1 MRLISK
7 LNLMNAYFFFG
18 LFCAA
23 LFIQTIHAN
32 EESDAIGMAIIGKTS
47 IDGKLSLG
55 TLPDVESTVLTNQS
69 DIEQN
74 SESIETVQSSV
85 TTNQSDIEQ
94 NSEIIEIVQS
104 SVSINVA
111 EVNKNV
117 IKTKVNTE
125 NILNNTTEIDVLK
138 ASIKSLQ
145 SINESQL
152 SVQESEELRAIVSN
166 LILYLEQLELA
177 EQEGLPLPKIEPLKQ
192 KYSWMERLSGLAQN
206 NLLIKDAFL
215 GIFILLGWD
224 DIQSD
229 LKSNKKYLKLTQ
241 DFYNTEILSVREIL
255 TFNYNK
261 IIQNADSIGV
271 NTANIASNASGIDEL
286 ESSMVTAQDN
296 STNTTDIAA
305 NTTTIAANTT
315 TIAANTTTIAANTT
329 SITSTVTNTATNQ
342 TNIEINAT
350 DIDSLETSVTSLQ
363 SGGAARDTLLEGV
376 TAGTVTGG
384 KAIVVDATK
393 DINGLRNLTASGE
406 LDAAT
411 LYISGNA
418 DIDGTLEADA
428 ISIDGTTITASA
440 ADINLIDGIAN
451 GTVTASK
458 AVVADANKDVSGF
471 RNITLTGL
479 LNAGSLDISGN
490 VDIDGTLEA
499 DAISIDGTTITAS
512 AADINLIDGITNGTV
527 AANKAVVTDESG
539 NISGFTN
546 ITTNSLNA
554 NGLVTVG
561 VNDTGYDVK
570 FYGDTSGRYFLWDA
584 SADALILYGDL
595 QTATG
600 GTSNFVAGLN
610 AGNSITSGGNYNVA
624 VGDDAGTAITTGD
637 FNTAIGYQSLYSTVT
652 GQYNSAVGYQALLN
666 NTGSENTAMGYQS
679 LIANIGGE
687 KNSAFGHG
695 SLKANTS
702 GSGNTVMGYWALA
715 SDTNGS
721 NNVAI
726 GMRAM
731 ESANGT
737 DNTAVGT
744 EALKR
749 NSGSYNVAVG
759 HRSQGATSGSGQHNT
774 SMGRESL
781 YRVTGNRNLA
791 LGGGAMY
798 NATSADENT
807 AVGVSALGAL
817 VTGDYNT
824 ALGREALDLALG
836 SNNVGIGYQSGK
848 TLSSGN
854 SNTFLGTLACSDMT
868 AANNFF
874 CFGITNT
881 AGTILAM
888 NASTGNVVLGNND
901 SGQITLKGDV
911 YITGDLYVA
920 GSTSNSAGD
929 TAIDTPDEIRG
940 NAFTV
945 SGSSVSARAGNVER
959 YSKTS
964 NSPDYQAFNLQ
975 LNAVDS
981 RLDTIDS
988 RIDGLDLRFN
998 VLESS
1003 IYELT
1008 RDFQQGMAMSAA
1020 IAATPSPRS
1029 LGWSFTAGAGNYAS
1043 SDALSAGFIY
1053 IDDNF
1058 SASIGYAKAD
1068 GSRHSMTNMGVSYN
1082 LSSLFRKQ
1090 PMKYFFLSF
1099 AFLNLF
1105 IMPTTIV
1112 AKEVLCSGVSQSQ
1125 EIIEIMLDLKQQN
1138 KIINVDG
1145 IDFYT
1150 TVNSDFMISWTVQ
1163 QGENSFINFLSK
1175 INGTLTVINEKSN
1188 GSRELRATLQCVEKK
1203 DLLFK

>member
-94 NSEIIEIVQS
+94 NSEIIETVQS

-117 IKTKVNTE
+117 VKTKVNTE

-271 NTANIASNASGIDEL
+271 NTANIASNASGIDAL

-411 LYISGNA
+411 LDISGNA

-759 HRSQGATSGSGQHNT
+759 HRSQGGTSGSGQHNT

-781 YRVTGNRNLA
+781 YKVTGNRNLA

-848 TLSSGN
+848 TLSSGD

-929 TAIDTPDEIRG
+929 TAVDTPDEIRG
-940 NAFTV
+940 NAFAV

-1082 LSSLFRKQ
+1082 LSSLFRK
-1090 PMKYFFLSF
+1090 
-1099 AFLNLF
+1099 
-1105 IMPTTIV
+1105 
-1112 AKEVLCSGVSQSQ
+1112 
-1125 EIIEIMLDLKQQN
+1125 
-1138 KIINVDG
+1138 
-1145 IDFYT
+1145 
-1150 TVNSDFMISWTVQ
+1150 
-1163 QGENSFINFLSK
+1163 
-1175 INGTLTVINEKSN
+1175 
-1188 GSRELRATLQCVEKK
+1188 
-1203 DLLFK
+1203 

>member
-1 MRLISK
+1 MRLFSK
-7 LNLMNAYFFFG
+7 LNLMNTYFFFG

-74 SESIETVQSSV
+74 SEIIET
-85 TTNQSDIEQ
+85 
-94 NSEIIEIVQS
+94 VQS

-177 EQEGLPLPKIEPLKQ
+177 EQEGLSLPKIEPLKQ

-215 GIFILLGWD
+215 GIFMLLGWD

-271 NTANIASNASGIDEL
+271 NTANIASNASGIDAL

-296 STNTTDIAA
+296 STNTTD
-305 NTTTIAANTT
+305 IAANTT

-411 LYISGNA
+411 LDISGNA
-418 DIDGTLEADA
+418 
-428 ISIDGTTITASA
+428 
-440 ADINLIDGIAN
+440 
-451 GTVTASK
+451 
-458 AVVADANKDVSGF
+458 
-471 RNITLTGL
+471 
-479 LNAGSLDISGN
+479 
-490 VDIDGTLEA
+490 DIDGTLEA

-600 GTSNFVAGLN
+600 GTSNFVVGLN
-610 AGNSITSGGNYNVA
+610 AGDSITLGGDYNVA

-679 LIANIGGE
+679 LTANIGGE

-695 SLKANTS
+695 SLRANTS
-702 GSGNTVMGYWALA
+702 GSGNTAMGYWALA
-715 SDTNGS
+715 TDTNGS

-731 ESANGT
+731 ENGGGS

-744 EALKR
+744 NALKA
-749 NSGSYNVAVG
+749 NNGSSNTALGADTLKSATGLYNTAVG
-759 HRSQGATSGSGQHNT
+759 HRSQRNAGGGRYNT
-774 SMGRESL
+774 SMGMESL
-781 YRVTGNRNLA
+781 YKVTGGYNLA

-798 NATSADENT
+798 NATSADSNT
-807 AVGVSALGAL
+807 AVGQSSLGAL
-817 VTGDYNT
+817 VTGDANT

-854 SNTFLGTLACSDMT
+854 LNTFLGTLACSDMT

-940 NAFTV
+940 NAFAV

-1082 LSSLFRKQ
+1082 LSSLFRK
-1090 PMKYFFLSF
+1090 
-1099 AFLNLF
+1099 
-1105 IMPTTIV
+1105 
-1112 AKEVLCSGVSQSQ
+1112 
-1125 EIIEIMLDLKQQN
+1125 
-1138 KIINVDG
+1138 
-1145 IDFYT
+1145 
-1150 TVNSDFMISWTVQ
+1150 
-1163 QGENSFINFLSK
+1163 
-1175 INGTLTVINEKSN
+1175 
-1188 GSRELRATLQCVEKK
+1188 
-1203 DLLFK
+1203 

>member
-1 MRLISK
+1 MRLFSK
-7 LNLMNAYFFFG
+7 LNLMNTYFFFG

-94 NSEIIEIVQS
+94 NSEIIETVQS

-117 IKTKVNTE
+117 VKTKVNTE

-177 EQEGLPLPKIEPLKQ
+177 EQEGLSLPKIEPLKQ

-271 NTANIASNASGIDEL
+271 NTANIASNASGIDAL

-296 STNTTDIAA
+296 STNTTD
-305 NTTTIAANTT
+305 IAANTT

-411 LYISGNA
+411 LDISGNA

-458 AVVADANKDVSGF
+458 AVVVDANKDVSGF

-759 HRSQGATSGSGQHNT
+759 HRSQGGTSGSGQHNT

-781 YRVTGNRNLA
+781 YKVTGNRNLA

-929 TAIDTPDEIRG
+929 TAVDTPDEIRG
-940 NAFTV
+940 NAFAV

-1188 GSRELRATLQCVEKK
+1188 GSKELRATLQCVEKK
-1203 DLLFK
+1203 DLLFR

>member
-74 SESIETVQSSV
+74 SE
-85 TTNQSDIEQ
+85 
-94 NSEIIEIVQS
+94 IIEAVQS

-271 NTANIASNASGIDEL
+271 NTANIASNASGIDAL

-296 STNTTDIAA
+296 STNTIDIAANTTTIAA

-411 LYISGNA
+411 LDISGNA

-458 AVVADANKDVSGF
+458 AVVVDANKDVSGF

-595 QTATG
+595 QTATS

-610 AGNSITSGGNYNVA
+610 AGDSITSGGNYNVA

-679 LIANIGGE
+679 LTANIGGE

-749 NSGSYNVAVG
+749 NTGSYNVAVG

-781 YRVTGNRNLA
+781 YKVTGNRNLA

-929 TAIDTPDEIRG
+929 TAVDTPDEIRG
-940 NAFTV
+940 NAFAV

-1029 LGWSFTAGAGNYAS
+1029 LGWSFTVGAGNYAS

-1082 LSSLFRKQ
+1082 LSSLFRK
-1090 PMKYFFLSF
+1090 
-1099 AFLNLF
+1099 
-1105 IMPTTIV
+1105 
-1112 AKEVLCSGVSQSQ
+1112 
-1125 EIIEIMLDLKQQN
+1125 
-1138 KIINVDG
+1138 
-1145 IDFYT
+1145 
-1150 TVNSDFMISWTVQ
+1150 
-1163 QGENSFINFLSK
+1163 
-1175 INGTLTVINEKSN
+1175 
-1188 GSRELRATLQCVEKK
+1188 
-1203 DLLFK
+1203 

>member
-271 NTANIASNASGIDEL
+271 NTANIASNASGIDAL

-411 LYISGNA
+411 LDISGNA

-610 AGNSITSGGNYNVA
+610 AGDSITSGGNYNVA

-679 LIANIGGE
+679 LTANIGGE

-781 YRVTGNRNLA
+781 YRITGSRNLA

-798 NATSADENT
+798 NATSADSNT
-807 AVGVSALGAL
+807 AVGVSSLGAL
-817 VTGDYNT
+817 VTGDANT

-929 TAIDTPDEIRG
+929 TAVDTPDEIRG
-940 NAFTV
+940 NAFAV

-1082 LSSLFRKQ
+1082 LSSLFRK
-1090 PMKYFFLSF
+1090 
-1099 AFLNLF
+1099 
-1105 IMPTTIV
+1105 
-1112 AKEVLCSGVSQSQ
+1112 
-1125 EIIEIMLDLKQQN
+1125 
-1138 KIINVDG
+1138 
-1145 IDFYT
+1145 
-1150 TVNSDFMISWTVQ
+1150 
-1163 QGENSFINFLSK
+1163 
-1175 INGTLTVINEKSN
+1175 
-1188 GSRELRATLQCVEKK
+1188 
-1203 DLLFK
+1203 

>member
-1 MRLISK
+1 M
-7 LNLMNAYFFFG
+7 
-18 LFCAA
+18 
-23 LFIQTIHAN
+23 
-32 EESDAIGMAIIGKTS
+32 
-47 IDGKLSLG
+47 
-55 TLPDVESTVLTNQS
+55 
-69 DIEQN
+69 
-74 SESIETVQSSV
+74 
-85 TTNQSDIEQ
+85 
-94 NSEIIEIVQS
+94 
-104 SVSINVA
+104 A

-271 NTANIASNASGIDEL
+271 NTANIASNASGIDAL

-296 STNTTDIAA
+296 STNTTD
-305 NTTTIAANTT
+305 IAANTT

-411 LYISGNA
+411 LDISGNA

-458 AVVADANKDVSGF
+458 AVVVDANKDVSGF

-679 LIANIGGE
+679 LTANIGGE

-781 YRVTGNRNLA
+781 YKVTGNRNLA

-929 TAIDTPDEIRG
+929 TAVDTPDEIRG
-940 NAFTV
+940 NAFAV

-1082 LSSLFRKQ
+1082 LSSLFRK
-1090 PMKYFFLSF
+1090 
-1099 AFLNLF
+1099 
-1105 IMPTTIV
+1105 
-1112 AKEVLCSGVSQSQ
+1112 
-1125 EIIEIMLDLKQQN
+1125 
-1138 KIINVDG
+1138 
-1145 IDFYT
+1145 
-1150 TVNSDFMISWTVQ
+1150 
-1163 QGENSFINFLSK
+1163 
-1175 INGTLTVINEKSN
+1175 
-1188 GSRELRATLQCVEKK
+1188 
-1203 DLLFK
+1203 

>member
-1 MRLISK
+1 
-7 LNLMNAYFFFG
+7 
-18 LFCAA
+18 
-23 LFIQTIHAN
+23 
-32 EESDAIGMAIIGKTS
+32 
-47 IDGKLSLG
+47 
-55 TLPDVESTVLTNQS
+55 
-69 DIEQN
+69 
-74 SESIETVQSSV
+74 
-85 TTNQSDIEQ
+85 
-94 NSEIIEIVQS
+94 
-104 SVSINVA
+104 VA

-271 NTANIASNASGIDEL
+271 NTANIASNASGIDAL

-296 STNTTDIAA
+296 STNTIDIAA

-411 LYISGNA
+411 LDISGNA

-458 AVVADANKDVSGF
+458 AVVVDANKDVSGF

-679 LIANIGGE
+679 LTANIGGE

-749 NSGSYNVAVG
+749 NTGSYNVAVG

-929 TAIDTPDEIRG
+929 TAVDTPDEIRG
-940 NAFTV
+940 NAFAV
-945 SGSSVSARAGNVER
+945 SRSSVSARAGNVER
-959 YSKTS
+959 YSK
-964 NSPDYQAFNLQ
+964 
-975 LNAVDS
+975 
-981 RLDTIDS
+981 
-988 RIDGLDLRFN
+988 
-998 VLESS
+998 
-1003 IYELT
+1003 
-1008 RDFQQGMAMSAA
+1008 
-1020 IAATPSPRS
+1020 
-1029 LGWSFTAGAGNYAS
+1029 
-1043 SDALSAGFIY
+1043 
-1053 IDDNF
+1053 
-1058 SASIGYAKAD
+1058 
-1068 GSRHSMTNMGVSYN
+1068 
-1082 LSSLFRKQ
+1082 
-1090 PMKYFFLSF
+1090 
-1099 AFLNLF
+1099 
-1105 IMPTTIV
+1105 
-1112 AKEVLCSGVSQSQ
+1112 
-1125 EIIEIMLDLKQQN
+1125 
-1138 KIINVDG
+1138 
-1145 IDFYT
+1145 
-1150 TVNSDFMISWTVQ
+1150 
-1163 QGENSFINFLSK
+1163 
-1175 INGTLTVINEKSN
+1175 
-1188 GSRELRATLQCVEKK
+1188 
-1203 DLLFK
+1203 LLIP

>member
-94 NSEIIEIVQS
+94 NSEIIETVQS

-271 NTANIASNASGIDEL
+271 NTANIASNASGIDAL

-329 SITSTVTNTATNQ
+329 SITSAVTNTATNQ

-411 LYISGNA
+411 LDISGNA

-458 AVVADANKDVSGF
+458 AVVVDANKDVSGF

-781 YRVTGNRNLA
+781 YKVTGNRNLA

-929 TAIDTPDEIRG
+929 TAVDTPDEIRG
-940 NAFTV
+940 NAFAV

-1082 LSSLFRKQ
+1082 LSSLFRK
-1090 PMKYFFLSF
+1090 
-1099 AFLNLF
+1099 
-1105 IMPTTIV
+1105 
-1112 AKEVLCSGVSQSQ
+1112 
-1125 EIIEIMLDLKQQN
+1125 
-1138 KIINVDG
+1138 
-1145 IDFYT
+1145 
-1150 TVNSDFMISWTVQ
+1150 
-1163 QGENSFINFLSK
+1163 
-1175 INGTLTVINEKSN
+1175 
-1188 GSRELRATLQCVEKK
+1188 
-1203 DLLFK
+1203 

>member
-74 SESIETVQSSV
+74 SESIET
-85 TTNQSDIEQ
+85 
-94 NSEIIEIVQS
+94 VQS

-271 NTANIASNASGIDEL
+271 NTANIASNASGIDAL

-315 TIAANTTTIAANTT
+315 TIAANTT
-329 SITSTVTNTATNQ
+329 SITSAVTNTATNQ

-411 LYISGNA
+411 LDISGNA

-440 ADINLIDGIAN
+440 ADINLIDGITN

-458 AVVADANKDVSGF
+458 AVVVDANKDVSGF

-781 YRVTGNRNLA
+781 YKVTGNRNLA

-929 TAIDTPDEIRG
+929 TAVDTPDEIRG
-940 NAFTV
+940 NAFAV

-1082 LSSLFRKQ
+1082 LSSLFRK
-1090 PMKYFFLSF
+1090 
-1099 AFLNLF
+1099 
-1105 IMPTTIV
+1105 
-1112 AKEVLCSGVSQSQ
+1112 
-1125 EIIEIMLDLKQQN
+1125 
-1138 KIINVDG
+1138 
-1145 IDFYT
+1145 
-1150 TVNSDFMISWTVQ
+1150 
-1163 QGENSFINFLSK
+1163 
-1175 INGTLTVINEKSN
+1175 
-1188 GSRELRATLQCVEKK
+1188 
-1203 DLLFK
+1203 

>member
-1082 LSSLFRKQ
+1082 LSSLFRK
-1090 PMKYFFLSF
+1090 
-1099 AFLNLF
+1099 
-1105 IMPTTIV
+1105 
-1112 AKEVLCSGVSQSQ
+1112 
-1125 EIIEIMLDLKQQN
+1125 
-1138 KIINVDG
+1138 
-1145 IDFYT
+1145 
-1150 TVNSDFMISWTVQ
+1150 
-1163 QGENSFINFLSK
+1163 
-1175 INGTLTVINEKSN
+1175 
-1188 GSRELRATLQCVEKK
+1188 
-1203 DLLFK
+1203 

>member
-271 NTANIASNASGIDEL
+271 NTANIASNASGIDAL

-296 STNTTDIAA
+296 STNTTDIAANTTTIAA

-411 LYISGNA
+411 LDISGNA

-679 LIANIGGE
+679 LTANIGGE

-781 YRVTGNRNLA
+781 YKVTGNRNLA

-929 TAIDTPDEIRG
+929 TAVDTPDEIRG
-940 NAFTV
+940 NAFAV

-1082 LSSLFRKQ
+1082 LSSLFRK
-1090 PMKYFFLSF
+1090 
-1099 AFLNLF
+1099 
-1105 IMPTTIV
+1105 
-1112 AKEVLCSGVSQSQ
+1112 
-1125 EIIEIMLDLKQQN
+1125 
-1138 KIINVDG
+1138 
-1145 IDFYT
+1145 
-1150 TVNSDFMISWTVQ
+1150 
-1163 QGENSFINFLSK
+1163 
-1175 INGTLTVINEKSN
+1175 
-1188 GSRELRATLQCVEKK
+1188 
-1203 DLLFK
+1203 

>member
-74 SESIETVQSSV
+74 SE
-85 TTNQSDIEQ
+85 
-94 NSEIIEIVQS
+94 IIEAVQS

-271 NTANIASNASGIDEL
+271 NTANIASNASGIDAL

-296 STNTTDIAA
+296 STNTID
-305 NTTTIAANTT
+305 IAANTT

-411 LYISGNA
+411 LDISGNA

-458 AVVADANKDVSGF
+458 AVVVDANKDVSGF

-595 QTATG
+595 QTATS

-610 AGNSITSGGNYNVA
+610 AGDSITSGGNYNVA

-679 LIANIGGE
+679 LTANIGGE

-749 NSGSYNVAVG
+749 NTGSYNVAVG

-781 YRVTGNRNLA
+781 YKVTGNRNLA

-929 TAIDTPDEIRG
+929 TAVDTPDEIRG
-940 NAFTV
+940 NAFAV

-1029 LGWSFTAGAGNYAS
+1029 LGWSFTVGAGNYAS

-1082 LSSLFRKQ
+1082 LSSLFRK
-1090 PMKYFFLSF
+1090 
-1099 AFLNLF
+1099 
-1105 IMPTTIV
+1105 
-1112 AKEVLCSGVSQSQ
+1112 
-1125 EIIEIMLDLKQQN
+1125 
-1138 KIINVDG
+1138 
-1145 IDFYT
+1145 
-1150 TVNSDFMISWTVQ
+1150 
-1163 QGENSFINFLSK
+1163 
-1175 INGTLTVINEKSN
+1175 
-1188 GSRELRATLQCVEKK
+1188 
-1203 DLLFK
+1203 

>member
-94 NSEIIEIVQS
+94 NSEIIETVQS

-271 NTANIASNASGIDEL
+271 NTANIASNASGIDAL

-329 SITSTVTNTATNQ
+329 TIAANTTSITSAVTNTATNQ

-411 LYISGNA
+411 LDISGNA

-458 AVVADANKDVSGF
+458 AVVVDANKDVSGF

-781 YRVTGNRNLA
+781 YKVTGNRNLA

-929 TAIDTPDEIRG
+929 TAVDTPDEIRG
-940 NAFTV
+940 NAFAV

-1082 LSSLFRKQ
+1082 LSSLFRK
-1090 PMKYFFLSF
+1090 
-1099 AFLNLF
+1099 
-1105 IMPTTIV
+1105 
-1112 AKEVLCSGVSQSQ
+1112 
-1125 EIIEIMLDLKQQN
+1125 
-1138 KIINVDG
+1138 
-1145 IDFYT
+1145 
-1150 TVNSDFMISWTVQ
+1150 
-1163 QGENSFINFLSK
+1163 
-1175 INGTLTVINEKSN
+1175 
-1188 GSRELRATLQCVEKK
+1188 
-1203 DLLFK
+1203 

>member
-74 SESIETVQSSV
+74 SE
-85 TTNQSDIEQ
+85 
-94 NSEIIEIVQS
+94 IIEAVQS

-271 NTANIASNASGIDEL
+271 NTANIASNASGIDAL

-296 STNTTDIAA
+296 STNTID
-305 NTTTIAANTT
+305 IAANTT

-411 LYISGNA
+411 LDISGNA

-458 AVVADANKDVSGF
+458 AVVVDANKDVSGF

-479 LNAGSLDISGN
+479 LNAGSLGISGN

-595 QTATG
+595 QTATS

-610 AGNSITSGGNYNVA
+610 AGDSITSGGNYNVA

-679 LIANIGGE
+679 LTANIGGE

-749 NSGSYNVAVG
+749 NTGSYNVAVG

-781 YRVTGNRNLA
+781 YKVTGNRNLA

-929 TAIDTPDEIRG
+929 TAVDTPDEIRG
-940 NAFTV
+940 NAFAV

-1029 LGWSFTAGAGNYAS
+1029 LGWSFTVGAGNYAS

-1082 LSSLFRKQ
+1082 LSSLFRK
-1090 PMKYFFLSF
+1090 
-1099 AFLNLF
+1099 
-1105 IMPTTIV
+1105 
-1112 AKEVLCSGVSQSQ
+1112 
-1125 EIIEIMLDLKQQN
+1125 
-1138 KIINVDG
+1138 
-1145 IDFYT
+1145 
-1150 TVNSDFMISWTVQ
+1150 
-1163 QGENSFINFLSK
+1163 
-1175 INGTLTVINEKSN
+1175 
-1188 GSRELRATLQCVEKK
+1188 
-1203 DLLFK
+1203 

>member
-1 MRLISK
+1 MRLFSK

-47 IDGKLSLG
+47 IDGKLTLG

-74 SESIETVQSSV
+74 SEIIETVQSSV
-85 TTNQSDIEQ
+85 ATNQSDIEQ
-94 NSEIIEIVQS
+94 NSEIIETVQS

-271 NTANIASNASGIDEL
+271 NTANIASNASGIDAL

-315 TIAANTTTIAANTT
+315 TIAANTTTIAVNTTTIAANTT

-411 LYISGNA
+411 LDISGNA

-679 LIANIGGE
+679 LTANIGGA

-781 YRVTGNRNLA
+781 YKVTGNRNLA

-929 TAIDTPDEIRG
+929 TAVDTPDEIRG
-940 NAFTV
+940 NAFAV

-1082 LSSLFRKQ
+1082 LSSLFRK
-1090 PMKYFFLSF
+1090 
-1099 AFLNLF
+1099 
-1105 IMPTTIV
+1105 
-1112 AKEVLCSGVSQSQ
+1112 
-1125 EIIEIMLDLKQQN
+1125 
-1138 KIINVDG
+1138 
-1145 IDFYT
+1145 
-1150 TVNSDFMISWTVQ
+1150 
-1163 QGENSFINFLSK
+1163 
-1175 INGTLTVINEKSN
+1175 
-1188 GSRELRATLQCVEKK
+1188 
-1203 DLLFK
+1203 

>member
-94 NSEIIEIVQS
+94 NSEIIETVQS

-271 NTANIASNASGIDEL
+271 NTANIASNASGIDAL

-329 SITSTVTNTATNQ
+329 SITSAVTNTATNQ

-411 LYISGNA
+411 LDISGNA

-458 AVVADANKDVSGF
+458 AVVVDANKDVSGF

-610 AGNSITSGGNYNVA
+610 AGDSITSGGNYNVA

-679 LIANIGGE
+679 LTANIGGE

-749 NSGSYNVAVG
+749 SSGSYNVAVG

-781 YRVTGNRNLA
+781 YRITGSRNLA

-798 NATSADENT
+798 NATSADSNT
-807 AVGVSALGAL
+807 AVGVSSLGAL
-817 VTGDYNT
+817 VTGDANT

-848 TLSSGN
+848 TLSSGD

-929 TAIDTPDEIRG
+929 TAVDTPDEIRG
-940 NAFTV
+940 NAFAV

-1188 GSRELRATLQCVEKK
+1188 GSKELRATLQCVEKK
-1203 DLLFK
+1203 DLLFR

>member
-94 NSEIIEIVQS
+94 NSEIIETVQS

-271 NTANIASNASGIDEL
+271 NTANIASNASGIDAL

-315 TIAANTTTIAANTT
+315 TIAANTT
-329 SITSTVTNTATNQ
+329 SITSAVTNTATNQ

-411 LYISGNA
+411 LDISGNA

-458 AVVADANKDVSGF
+458 AVVVDANKDVSGF

-781 YRVTGNRNLA
+781 YKVTGNRNLA

-929 TAIDTPDEIRG
+929 TAVDTPDEIRG
-940 NAFTV
+940 NAFAV

-1082 LSSLFRKQ
+1082 LSSLFRK
-1090 PMKYFFLSF
+1090 
-1099 AFLNLF
+1099 
-1105 IMPTTIV
+1105 
-1112 AKEVLCSGVSQSQ
+1112 
-1125 EIIEIMLDLKQQN
+1125 
-1138 KIINVDG
+1138 
-1145 IDFYT
+1145 
-1150 TVNSDFMISWTVQ
+1150 
-1163 QGENSFINFLSK
+1163 
-1175 INGTLTVINEKSN
+1175 
-1188 GSRELRATLQCVEKK
+1188 
-1203 DLLFK
+1203 

>member
-271 NTANIASNASGIDEL
+271 NTANIASNASGIDAL

-411 LYISGNA
+411 LDISGNA

-679 LIANIGGE
+679 LTANIGGE

-749 NSGSYNVAVG
+749 SSGSYNVAVG

-781 YRVTGNRNLA
+781 YRVTGSRNLA

-798 NATSADENT
+798 NATSADSNT
-807 AVGVSALGAL
+807 AVGVSSLGAL
-817 VTGDYNT
+817 VTGDANT

-929 TAIDTPDEIRG
+929 TAVDTPDEIRG
-940 NAFTV
+940 NAFAV

-1082 LSSLFRKQ
+1082 LSSLFRK
-1090 PMKYFFLSF
+1090 
-1099 AFLNLF
+1099 
-1105 IMPTTIV
+1105 
-1112 AKEVLCSGVSQSQ
+1112 
-1125 EIIEIMLDLKQQN
+1125 
-1138 KIINVDG
+1138 
-1145 IDFYT
+1145 
-1150 TVNSDFMISWTVQ
+1150 
-1163 QGENSFINFLSK
+1163 
-1175 INGTLTVINEKSN
+1175 
-1188 GSRELRATLQCVEKK
+1188 
-1203 DLLFK
+1203 

>member
-451 GTVTASK
+451 GTVTTSK

>member
-74 SESIETVQSSV
+74 SEIIETVQSSV

-94 NSEIIEIVQS
+94 NSEIIEAVQS

-271 NTANIASNASGIDEL
+271 NTANIASNASGIDAL

-296 STNTTDIAA
+296 STNTID
-305 NTTTIAANTT
+305 IAANTT

-411 LYISGNA
+411 LDISGNA

-458 AVVADANKDVSGF
+458 AVVVDANKDVSGF

-490 VDIDGTLEA
+490 ADIDGTLEA

-595 QTATG
+595 QTATS

-610 AGNSITSGGNYNVA
+610 AGDSITSGGNYNVA

-679 LIANIGGE
+679 LTANIGGE

-749 NSGSYNVAVG
+749 NTGSYNVAVG

-929 TAIDTPDEIRG
+929 TAVDTPDEIRG
-940 NAFTV
+940 NAFAV

-998 VLESS
+998 VLASS

-1082 LSSLFRKQ
+1082 LSSLFRK
-1090 PMKYFFLSF
+1090 
-1099 AFLNLF
+1099 
-1105 IMPTTIV
+1105 
-1112 AKEVLCSGVSQSQ
+1112 
-1125 EIIEIMLDLKQQN
+1125 
-1138 KIINVDG
+1138 
-1145 IDFYT
+1145 
-1150 TVNSDFMISWTVQ
+1150 
-1163 QGENSFINFLSK
+1163 
-1175 INGTLTVINEKSN
+1175 
-1188 GSRELRATLQCVEKK
+1188 
-1203 DLLFK
+1203 

>member
-1 MRLISK
+1 MRLFSK
-7 LNLMNAYFFFG
+7 LNLMNTYFFFG

-32 EESDAIGMAIIGKTS
+32 EESEAIGMAIIGKTS

-74 SESIETVQSSV
+74 SEIIET
-85 TTNQSDIEQ
+85 
-94 NSEIIEIVQS
+94 VQS

-271 NTANIASNASGIDEL
+271 NTANIASNASGIDAL

-296 STNTTDIAA
+296 STNTTD
-305 NTTTIAANTT
+305 IAANTT

-411 LYISGNA
+411 LDISGNA

-451 GTVTASK
+451 GTVAASK

-600 GTSNFVAGLN
+600 GTSNFVVGLN
-610 AGNSITSGGNYNVA
+610 AGDSITLGGDYNVA

-679 LIANIGGE
+679 LTANIGGE

-702 GSGNTVMGYWALA
+702 GSGNTAMGYWALA
-715 SDTNGS
+715 TDTNGS

-731 ESANGT
+731 ENGGGS

-744 EALKR
+744 NALKA
-749 NSGSYNVAVG
+749 NNGSSNTALGADTLKSATGLYNTAVG
-759 HRSQGATSGSGQHNT
+759 HRSQRNAGGGRYNT
-774 SMGRESL
+774 SMGMESL
-781 YRVTGNRNLA
+781 YKVTGGYNLA

-798 NATSADENT
+798 NATSADSNT
-807 AVGVSALGAL
+807 AVGQSSLGAL
-817 VTGDYNT
+817 VTGDANT

-854 SNTFLGTLACSDMT
+854 LNTFLGTLACSDMT

-929 TAIDTPDEIRG
+929 TAVDTPDEIRG
-940 NAFTV
+940 NAFAV

-1188 GSRELRATLQCVEKK
+1188 GSKELRATLQCVEKK
-1203 DLLFK
+1203 DLLFR

>member
-1 MRLISK
+1 
-7 LNLMNAYFFFG
+7 
-18 LFCAA
+18 
-23 LFIQTIHAN
+23 
-32 EESDAIGMAIIGKTS
+32 
-47 IDGKLSLG
+47 
-55 TLPDVESTVLTNQS
+55 
-69 DIEQN
+69 
-74 SESIETVQSSV
+74 
-85 TTNQSDIEQ
+85 
-94 NSEIIEIVQS
+94 
-104 SVSINVA
+104 
-111 EVNKNV
+111 
-117 IKTKVNTE
+117 
-125 NILNNTTEIDVLK
+125 
-138 ASIKSLQ
+138 
-145 SINESQL
+145 
-152 SVQESEELRAIVSN
+152 
-166 LILYLEQLELA
+166 
-177 EQEGLPLPKIEPLKQ
+177 
-192 KYSWMERLSGLAQN
+192 
-206 NLLIKDAFL
+206 
-215 GIFILLGWD
+215 
-224 DIQSD
+224 
-229 LKSNKKYLKLTQ
+229 
-241 DFYNTEILSVREIL
+241 
-255 TFNYNK
+255 
-261 IIQNADSIGV
+261 
-271 NTANIASNASGIDEL
+271 
-286 ESSMVTAQDN
+286 
-296 STNTTDIAA
+296 
-305 NTTTIAANTT
+305 
-315 TIAANTTTIAANTT
+315 
-329 SITSTVTNTATNQ
+329 
-342 TNIEINAT
+342 EINAT

-411 LYISGNA
+411 LDISGNA

-458 AVVADANKDVSGF
+458 AVVVDANKDVSGF

-781 YRVTGNRNLA
+781 YKVTGNRNLA

-929 TAIDTPDEIRG
+929 TAVDTPDEIRG
-940 NAFTV
+940 NAFAV

-1058 SASIGYAKAD
+1058 SASIGYAKTD

-1082 LSSLFRKQ
+1082 LSSLFRK
-1090 PMKYFFLSF
+1090 
-1099 AFLNLF
+1099 
-1105 IMPTTIV
+1105 
-1112 AKEVLCSGVSQSQ
+1112 
-1125 EIIEIMLDLKQQN
+1125 
-1138 KIINVDG
+1138 
-1145 IDFYT
+1145 
-1150 TVNSDFMISWTVQ
+1150 
-1163 QGENSFINFLSK
+1163 
-1175 INGTLTVINEKSN
+1175 
-1188 GSRELRATLQCVEKK
+1188 
-1203 DLLFK
+1203 

>member
-1 MRLISK
+1 MRLILK

-55 TLPDVESTVLTNQS
+55 TLPDVESTVL
-69 DIEQN
+69 
-74 SESIETVQSSV
+74 
-85 TTNQSDIEQ
+85 TNQSDIEQ

-271 NTANIASNASGIDEL
+271 NTANIASNASGIDAL

-315 TIAANTTTIAANTT
+315 
-329 SITSTVTNTATNQ
+329 SITSAVTNTATNQ

-411 LYISGNA
+411 LDISGNA

-679 LIANIGGE
+679 LTANIGGE

-749 NSGSYNVAVG
+749 SSGSYNVAVG

-781 YRVTGNRNLA
+781 YRITGSRNLA

-798 NATSADENT
+798 NATSADSNT
-807 AVGVSALGAL
+807 AVGVSSLGAL
-817 VTGDYNT
+817 VTGDANT

-929 TAIDTPDEIRG
+929 TAVDTPDEIRG
-940 NAFTV
+940 NAFAV

-1188 GSRELRATLQCVEKK
+1188 GSKELRATLQCVEKK
-1203 DLLFK
+1203 DLLFR

>member
-1 MRLISK
+1 
-7 LNLMNAYFFFG
+7 
-18 LFCAA
+18 
-23 LFIQTIHAN
+23 
-32 EESDAIGMAIIGKTS
+32 
-47 IDGKLSLG
+47 
-55 TLPDVESTVLTNQS
+55 
-69 DIEQN
+69 
-74 SESIETVQSSV
+74 
-85 TTNQSDIEQ
+85 
-94 NSEIIEIVQS
+94 
-104 SVSINVA
+104 
-111 EVNKNV
+111 
-117 IKTKVNTE
+117 
-125 NILNNTTEIDVLK
+125 
-138 ASIKSLQ
+138 
-145 SINESQL
+145 
-152 SVQESEELRAIVSN
+152 ELRAIVSN

-271 NTANIASNASGIDEL
+271 NTANIASNASGIDAL

-315 TIAANTTTIAANTT
+315 TIAANTT
-329 SITSTVTNTATNQ
+329 SITSAVTNTATNQ

-411 LYISGNA
+411 LDISGNA

-458 AVVADANKDVSGF
+458 AVVVDANKDVSGF

-781 YRVTGNRNLA
+781 YKVTGNRNLA

-929 TAIDTPDEIRG
+929 TAVDTPDEIRG
-940 NAFTV
+940 NAFAV

-1082 LSSLFRKQ
+1082 LSSLFRK
-1090 PMKYFFLSF
+1090 
-1099 AFLNLF
+1099 
-1105 IMPTTIV
+1105 
-1112 AKEVLCSGVSQSQ
+1112 
-1125 EIIEIMLDLKQQN
+1125 
-1138 KIINVDG
+1138 
-1145 IDFYT
+1145 
-1150 TVNSDFMISWTVQ
+1150 
-1163 QGENSFINFLSK
+1163 
-1175 INGTLTVINEKSN
+1175 
-1188 GSRELRATLQCVEKK
+1188 
-1203 DLLFK
+1203 

>member
-1 MRLISK
+1 
-7 LNLMNAYFFFG
+7 
-18 LFCAA
+18 
-23 LFIQTIHAN
+23 
-32 EESDAIGMAIIGKTS
+32 
-47 IDGKLSLG
+47 
-55 TLPDVESTVLTNQS
+55 
-69 DIEQN
+69 
-74 SESIETVQSSV
+74 
-85 TTNQSDIEQ
+85 
-94 NSEIIEIVQS
+94 
-104 SVSINVA
+104 
-111 EVNKNV
+111 
-117 IKTKVNTE
+117 
-125 NILNNTTEIDVLK
+125 
-138 ASIKSLQ
+138 
-145 SINESQL
+145 
-152 SVQESEELRAIVSN
+152 
-166 LILYLEQLELA
+166 
-177 EQEGLPLPKIEPLKQ
+177 
-192 KYSWMERLSGLAQN
+192 
-206 NLLIKDAFL
+206 
-215 GIFILLGWD
+215 
-224 DIQSD
+224 
-229 LKSNKKYLKLTQ
+229 
-241 DFYNTEILSVREIL
+241 
-255 TFNYNK
+255 
-261 IIQNADSIGV
+261 
-271 NTANIASNASGIDEL
+271 
-286 ESSMVTAQDN
+286 
-296 STNTTDIAA
+296 
-305 NTTTIAANTT
+305 
-315 TIAANTTTIAANTT
+315 
-329 SITSTVTNTATNQ
+329 
-342 TNIEINAT
+342 
-350 DIDSLETSVTSLQ
+350 
-363 SGGAARDTLLEGV
+363 
-376 TAGTVTGG
+376 
-384 KAIVVDATK
+384 
-393 DINGLRNLTASGE
+393 
-406 LDAAT
+406 
-411 LYISGNA
+411 
-418 DIDGTLEADA
+418 
-428 ISIDGTTITASA
+428 
-440 ADINLIDGIAN
+440 
-451 GTVTASK
+451 
-458 AVVADANKDVSGF
+458 
-471 RNITLTGL
+471 
-479 LNAGSLDISGN
+479 
-490 VDIDGTLEA
+490 
-499 DAISIDGTTITAS
+499 
-512 AADINLIDGITNGTV
+512 
-527 AANKAVVTDESG
+527 
-539 NISGFTN
+539 
-546 ITTNSLNA
+546 
-554 NGLVTVG
+554 
-561 VNDTGYDVK
+561 
-570 FYGDTSGRYFLWDA
+570 
-584 SADALILYGDL
+584 
-595 QTATG
+595 
-600 GTSNFVAGLN
+600 
-610 AGNSITSGGNYNVA
+610 
-624 VGDDAGTAITTGD
+624 
-637 FNTAIGYQSLYSTVT
+637 
-652 GQYNSAVGYQALLN
+652 
-666 NTGSENTAMGYQS
+666 
-679 LIANIGGE
+679 IANIGGE

-781 YRVTGNRNLA
+781 YKVTGNRNLA

-929 TAIDTPDEIRG
+929 TAVDTPDEIRG
-940 NAFTV
+940 NAFAV

-1082 LSSLFRKQ
+1082 LSSLFRK
-1090 PMKYFFLSF
+1090 
-1099 AFLNLF
+1099 
-1105 IMPTTIV
+1105 
-1112 AKEVLCSGVSQSQ
+1112 
-1125 EIIEIMLDLKQQN
+1125 
-1138 KIINVDG
+1138 
-1145 IDFYT
+1145 
-1150 TVNSDFMISWTVQ
+1150 
-1163 QGENSFINFLSK
+1163 
-1175 INGTLTVINEKSN
+1175 
-1188 GSRELRATLQCVEKK
+1188 
-1203 DLLFK
+1203 

>member
-1 MRLISK
+1 MRLILK

-74 SESIETVQSSV
+74 SEIIETVQSSV

-94 NSEIIEIVQS
+94 NSEIIETVQS

-271 NTANIASNASGIDEL
+271 NTANIASNASGIDAL

-296 STNTTDIAA
+296 STNTTD
-305 NTTTIAANTT
+305 
-315 TIAANTTTIAANTT
+315 IAANTTTIAANTT

-411 LYISGNA
+411 LDISGNA
-418 DIDGTLEADA
+418 
-428 ISIDGTTITASA
+428 
-440 ADINLIDGIAN
+440 
-451 GTVTASK
+451 
-458 AVVADANKDVSGF
+458 
-471 RNITLTGL
+471 
-479 LNAGSLDISGN
+479 
-490 VDIDGTLEA
+490 DIDGTLEA

-610 AGNSITSGGNYNVA
+610 AGDSITLGGDYNVA

-679 LIANIGGE
+679 LTANIGGG

-695 SLKANTS
+695 SLRANTS
-702 GSGNTVMGYWALA
+702 GSGNTAMGYWALA
-715 SDTNGS
+715 TDTNGS

-731 ESANGT
+731 ENGGGS

-744 EALKR
+744 NALKA
-749 NSGSYNVAVG
+749 NNASSNTALGADTLKSATGLYNTAVG
-759 HRSQGATSGSGQHNT
+759 HRSQRNAGGGRYNT
-774 SMGRESL
+774 SLGMESL
-781 YRVTGNRNLA
+781 YKVTGAYNLA

-798 NATSADENT
+798 NATSADSNT
-807 AVGVSALGAL
+807 AVGVSSLGAL
-817 VTGDYNT
+817 VTGDANT

-854 SNTFLGTLACSDMT
+854 LNTFLGTLACSDMT

-940 NAFTV
+940 NAFAV

-1082 LSSLFRKQ
+1082 LSSLFRK
-1090 PMKYFFLSF
+1090 
-1099 AFLNLF
+1099 
-1105 IMPTTIV
+1105 
-1112 AKEVLCSGVSQSQ
+1112 
-1125 EIIEIMLDLKQQN
+1125 
-1138 KIINVDG
+1138 
-1145 IDFYT
+1145 
-1150 TVNSDFMISWTVQ
+1150 
-1163 QGENSFINFLSK
+1163 
-1175 INGTLTVINEKSN
+1175 
-1188 GSRELRATLQCVEKK
+1188 
-1203 DLLFK
+1203 

>member
-74 SESIETVQSSV
+74 SEIIET
-85 TTNQSDIEQ
+85 
-94 NSEIIEIVQS
+94 VQS

-271 NTANIASNASGIDEL
+271 NTANIASNASGIDAL

-296 STNTTDIAA
+296 STNTTD
-305 NTTTIAANTT
+305 
-315 TIAANTTTIAANTT
+315 IAANTTTIAANTT

-411 LYISGNA
+411 LDISGNA

-610 AGNSITSGGNYNVA
+610 AGDSITLGGDYNVA

-679 LIANIGGE
+679 LTANIGGE

-749 NSGSYNVAVG
+749 SSGSYNVAVG

-781 YRVTGNRNLA
+781 YRITGSRNLA

-798 NATSADENT
+798 NATSADSNT
-807 AVGVSALGAL
+807 AVGVSSLGAL
-817 VTGDYNT
+817 VTGDANT

-848 TLSSGN
+848 TLSSGD

-929 TAIDTPDEIRG
+929 TAVDTPDEIRG
-940 NAFTV
+940 NAFAV

-1188 GSRELRATLQCVEKK
+1188 GSKELRATLQCVEKK
-1203 DLLFK
+1203 DLLFR

>member
-296 STNTTDIAA
+296 STNTTD
-305 NTTTIAANTT
+305 
-315 TIAANTTTIAANTT
+315 IAANTTTIAANTT

-1082 LSSLFRKQ
+1082 LSSLFRK
-1090 PMKYFFLSF
+1090 
-1099 AFLNLF
+1099 
-1105 IMPTTIV
+1105 
-1112 AKEVLCSGVSQSQ
+1112 
-1125 EIIEIMLDLKQQN
+1125 
-1138 KIINVDG
+1138 
-1145 IDFYT
+1145 
-1150 TVNSDFMISWTVQ
+1150 
-1163 QGENSFINFLSK
+1163 
-1175 INGTLTVINEKSN
+1175 
-1188 GSRELRATLQCVEKK
+1188 
-1203 DLLFK
+1203 